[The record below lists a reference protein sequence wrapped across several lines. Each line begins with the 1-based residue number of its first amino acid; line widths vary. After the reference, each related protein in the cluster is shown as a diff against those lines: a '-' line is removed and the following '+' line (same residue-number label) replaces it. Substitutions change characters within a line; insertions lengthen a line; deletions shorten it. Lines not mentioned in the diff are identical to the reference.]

1 MIFSCPVCA
10 SRVRLDP
17 SRHAGKRIKLRCS
30 KCAEVFQVEVP
41 AALVTMS
48 GPGLPSSLPAIT
60 GLGES
65 PVAETGML
73 KVLVAHGD
81 HALCRTIS
89 DVLSRHADIALTLC
103 HSGHDALS
111 VMEQTIPAVAVVDV
125 ALPGLFAFEL
135 VDKVRRR
142 AGLEQVKLIL
152 LSSVYNKMAYKRTPS
167 SLYGADDYI
176 EKHHIAFD
184 LVEKIRRL
192 AQFPAAPPPTT
203 FAAPQAPVE
212 IELAGKSPS
221 EVEELTRIK
230 DVNARIQSDEQT
242 EVAATGSDE
251 ALEKALRLAR
261 IIVSDIALYNQDRVE
276 EGVRNGTFFVLLEA
290 EINEGRRLFFG
301 RVAAD
306 VPHREQMLDHAFNNF
321 IERRR
326 RELKL

>member
-1 MIFSCPVCA
+1 MIFSCPTCA
-10 SRVRLDP
+10 ARVRLDP
-17 SRHAGKRIKLRCS
+17 SKHAGKRIKLRCS
-30 KCAEVFQVEVP
+30 KCAEIFQVEVP
-41 AALVTMS
+41 AVAREAS
-48 GPGLPSSLPAIT
+48 GQLSTTVGLSVPDPATPGASGS
-60 GLGES
+60 
-65 PVAETGML
+65 GML
-73 KVLVAHGD
+73 QVLVAHGD

-89 DVLSRHADIALTLC
+89 DVLSRHADIALSIC

-111 VMEQTIPAVAVVDV
+111 VMERTIPAVAVVDV

-135 VDKVRRR
+135 VEKVRRR

-192 AQFPAAPPPTT
+192 AQCPSSSPPTT
-203 FAAPQAPVE
+203 FAAPQAPAE
-212 IELAGKSPS
+212 IELTGKSPE
-221 EVEELTRIK
+221 EVVELTRIK
-230 DVNARIQSDEQT
+230 EVNTRIQSDEQT
-242 EVAATGSDE
+242 EFAAAGSDE
-251 ALEKALRLAR
+251 ALQKALRLAR

-276 EGVRNGTFFVLLEA
+276 EGVRNGTFFVLLDA
-290 EINEGRRLFFG
+290 EINEGRRLFSG

-306 VPHREQMLDHAFNNF
+306 VPHRDQILEHAFNNF